1 MVNYFFIVRTI
12 GFTPK
17 PSIPFAKAFG
27 IASFVDVFDD

>member
-1 MVNYFFIVRTI
+1 MFNNN